1 VKPLILLAPSEDKAP
16 GGKPGLLPETPAQ
29 RWVREK
35 LHELVVHA
43 PEAAQRKAFGVSPE
57 QERRATEQSSAL
69 EAPPRRGGVKEAM
82 LEKAKAEALALHGP
96 VPQLPALQ
104 RYTGVAFG
112 ALEAATLPK
121 AAWKQV
127 YVLSNLR
134 GLVRGDE
141 PVPPYKLKLT
151 GVPGLKAHWQKALP
165 PLLEKLPEGAVWA
178 LLPNEHADFLKA
190 WDRPRHTAEI
200 VDARGKAISHWS
212 KLYRGKLARWI
223 LAHDAA
229 NVLRERRQKLA
240 LHLSDIAE

>member
-1 VKPLILLAPSEDKAP
+1 MKPLILLAPSEDKAP
-16 GGKPGLLPETPAQ
+16 GGKPGVLAETPAQ

-43 PEAAQRKAFGVSPE
+43 PEVAQRKAFD
-57 QERRATEQSSAL
+57 
-69 EAPPRRGGVKEAM
+69 VKDAA

-96 VPQLPALQ
+96 THLLPALQ

-112 ALEAATLPK
+112 ALDAASLPK
-121 AAWKQV
+121 AAWKRV

-141 PVPPYKLKLT
+141 PVPPYKLKLS
-151 GVPGLKAHWQKALP
+151 GLPGLKAHWQKVLP

-178 LLPNEHADFLKA
+178 LLPQEHMDFLKG

-200 VDARGKAISHWS
+200 VDGRGKAISHWS
-212 KLYRGKLARWI
+212 KLYRGRLARWI
-223 LAHDAA
+223 LEHGEGDPKKVAKAQLEGVVIEGMVK
-229 NVLRERRQKLA
+229 NESGGQELRLVVR
-240 LHLSDIAE
+240 S

>member
-1 VKPLILLAPSEDKAP
+1 MKPLILLAPSEDKAP
-16 GGKPGLLPETPAQ
+16 GGKPGLMAETPAQ

-43 PEAAQRKAFGVSPE
+43 PEAAQRKAFD
-57 QERRATEQSSAL
+57 
-69 EAPPRRGGVKEAM
+69 VKEAA

-96 VPQLPALQ
+96 VPQLPALK

-112 ALEAATLPK
+112 ALDAATLPR
-121 AAWKQV
+121 AVWKQV

-151 GVPGLKAHWQKALP
+151 GLPGLKAHWQKALP
-165 PLLEKLPEGAVWA
+165 PILDQLPQGAVWA
-178 LLPNEHADFLKA
+178 LLPLEHAAFLKG

-200 VDARGKAISHWS
+200 VDGRGKAISHWS

-223 LAHDAA
+223 LEHGEGDPKKVAKAKLDGISIEGIKK
-229 NVLRERRQKLA
+229 NEFGGQELRLVVRP
-240 LHLSDIAE
+240 

>member
-16 GGKPGLLPETPAQ
+16 GGKPGVLAETPAQ

-43 PEAAQRKAFGVSPE
+43 PEAAQRKAFD
-57 QERRATEQSSAL
+57 
-69 EAPPRRGGVKEAM
+69 VKEAM

-112 ALEAATLPK
+112 ALDAATLPK
-121 AAWKQV
+121 SAWKQV

-151 GVPGLKAHWQKALP
+151 GIPGLKAHWQKALP
-165 PLLEKLPEGAVWA
+165 ALLEKLPQGEVWA
-178 LLPNEHADFLKA
+178 LLPNEHGDFLKG
-190 WDRPRHTAEI
+190 WGRPRHTAEI
-200 VDARGKAISHWS
+200 VDGRGKAISHWS
-212 KLYRGKLARWI
+212 KLYRGRLARWI
-223 LAHDAA
+223 LEQGEGDPKKVAKAKLEGIKLEGLSPNA
-229 NVLRERRQKLA
+229 FGGMELRMVVLG
-240 LHLSDIAE
+240 